1 MKILPAPAEA
11 DRGRTPVQLGLLAAC
26 TRFLFFT
33 GKGGVGKTSMST
45 ATALALADSGKRVL
59 LVSTD
64 PASNLDEMLG
74 VPLRNKPVPVL
85 GVPGL
90 SVLNIDPDT
99 AAESYRE
106 RVLTQ
111 LGAGTPESE
120 REAVREQLSG
130 ACTTEIAAFDEFAAL
145 LAQEAIPGQG
155 PDGYDHVVFDTAPTG
170 HTLRLLSLPKA
181 WTGFL
186 GGNNSGAS
194 CLGPHSGLKMQELRF
209 RAALNALTDPALTT
223 VVLVTTPDARAM
235 QEAARTSRELSGL
248 GLTHQRL
255 VINGVF
261 HPTVPGDSVAE
272 ALAALGRDAILH
284 APEALAALPTDQVPL
299 RAFDMVGLPA
309 LRALLSGA
317 PAAAP
322 SEGTARAEP
331 LPAEPLSSLVEE
343 LGAQGRGLILV
354 MGKGGV
360 GKTTIAAA
368 LAVGLVKQGH
378 RVHLTTTDPA
388 AHVAS
393 ALQGS
398 LPGLTVGRIDP
409 KAETQAYVGKIL
421 STKGRDLDEQGRA
434 LLMEDLQSPCTEE
447 VAVFHAFSRTV
458 GEARAAFVVL
468 DTAPTGHSLLLMD
481 ATGAY
486 HRQMVRQYRG
496 AVGMSHLTTPLMR
509 LQDPAYTQVVIV
521 TLPEVTPVSQASALQ
536 DDLRRAKIEPY
547 AWIIN
552 RSMAASGTADPLLRS
567 RLDGERRQIARIA
580 RGLAKRTFVVPWLAK
595 SPVGIEALSTLATTP
610 DSGHRG

>member
-1 MKILPAPAEA
+1 MTLSPSPANAG
-11 DRGRTPVQLGLLAAC
+11 RGPVPVQLGLLAHAS
-26 TRFLFFT
+26 RFLFFT
-33 GKGGVGKTSMST
+33 GKGGVGKTSLST
-45 ATALALADSGKRVL
+45 AAAVTLADSGRRVL

-74 VPLRNKPVPVL
+74 VPLRNRPVPVP
-85 GVPGL
+85 GAVGL

-106 RVLTQ
+106 RVLAQ
-111 LGAGTPESE
+111 LGAGAPETE
-120 REAVREQLSG
+120 RDTVREQLSG

-145 LAQEAIPGQG
+145 LAQESIPGQG
-155 PDGYDHVVFDTAPTG
+155 ASGYDHVVFDTAPTG

-186 GGNNSGAS
+186 AGNNSGAS
-194 CLGPHSGLKMQELRF
+194 CLGPHSGLKMQETRF
-209 RAALNALTDPALTT
+209 RAALAALSDPALTT
-223 VVLVTTPDARAM
+223 VVLVTTPDTRAM
-235 QEAARTSRELSGL
+235 QEAARTSLELSGL
-248 GLTHQRL
+248 GLSHQRL

-261 HPTVPGDSVAE
+261 HPTSAGDSVADAVAAMGSE
-272 ALAALGRDAILH
+272 AMLH
-284 APEALAALPTDQVPL
+284 MPEALAILPVDQVPL
-299 RAFDMVGLPA
+299 RAFDMVGLSA

-317 PAAAP
+317 PALTP
-322 SEGTARAEP
+322 GDRTARTEP
-331 LPAEPLSSLVEE
+331 LPAEPLSRLVEE
-343 LGAQGRGLILV
+343 LGAKGRGLIMV

-360 GKTTIAAA
+360 GKTAIAAA
-368 LAVGLVKQGH
+368 IAVGLVKRGH
-378 RVHLTTTDPA
+378 SVHLTTTDPA
-388 AHVAS
+388 AHVAD

-398 LPGLTVGRIDP
+398 LPGLNVGRIDP
-409 KAETQAYVGKIL
+409 KAESQAYMDKIM

-434 LLMEDLQSPCTEE
+434 LMLEDLHSPCTEE

-458 GEARAAFVVL
+458 SEARSAFVVL

-486 HRQMVRQYRG
+486 HRQVVRQYRG
-496 AVGMSHLTTPLMR
+496 AVGISQITTPLMR
-509 LQDPAYTQVVIV
+509 LQDPTYTHVIIV

-552 RSMAASGTADPLLRS
+552 KSLAASGTTDPLLRS
-567 RLDGERRQIARIA
+567 RLDGERRQVSRIA
-580 RGLAKRTFVVPWLAK
+580 QGLAQRTFVVPWLPK
-595 SPVGIEALSTLATTP
+595 SPVGIEALGALVGLPS
-610 DSGHRG
+610 